1 MLANYG
7 QRQKLAILAALA
19 SGAMLVAVFVFQAMG
34 YAPCKLCVW
43 QRWPH
48 AAAFGIGLLFAFG
61 IRARGPAVLG
71 ALAAAATGF
80 LGIYHTGVEQ
90 GWWIGPSTCTSK
102 DISGMS
108 ADELMNQILAAPLV
122 RCDEIAWQFLGL
134 SMASWNAILS
144 FALAGLWIAAFRA
157 RD

>member
-1 MLANYG
+1 MRRSFGN
-7 QRQKLAILAALA
+7 RQKLAILAAFGSA
-19 SGAMLVAVFVFQAMG
+19 AMLISAFGFQAMG
-34 YAPCKLCVW
+34 YAPCKLCLW

-48 AAAFGIGLLFAFG
+48 AIAFGIGLLFAFG
-61 IRARGPAVLG
+61 MRQRFLALLG
-71 ALAAAATGF
+71 ALAAATTGA
-80 LGIYHTGVEQ
+80 LGVYHAGVEQ

-102 DISGMS
+102 DISGLS
-108 ADELMNQILAAPLV
+108 SEELLNQILAAPLV

-144 FALAGLWIAAFRA
+144 FVLMAIWIAAFRA